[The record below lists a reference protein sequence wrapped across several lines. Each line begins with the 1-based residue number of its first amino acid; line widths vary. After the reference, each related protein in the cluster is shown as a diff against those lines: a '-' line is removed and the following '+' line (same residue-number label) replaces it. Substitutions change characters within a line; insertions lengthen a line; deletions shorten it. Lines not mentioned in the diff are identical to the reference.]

1 MNKHK
6 NILVSLLLLSLFIIP
21 LVASHQ
27 VTIEMYLDKEQN
39 NEYYNEFMWL
49 YLQNRTFQAGEITY
63 NATCYRSQY
72 TGGLANV
79 TVPTGWYDILAVD
92 GAITWN
98 NETNCPE
105 KVENYDVWATAQS
118 NMYVDSDRELDYF
131 VNTTLIAPP
140 RQYFF
145 NMVSFRAIL
154 SLIAWLFIG
163 AVCFLVAWKTNS
175 GLGVLVMFIILLAI
189 KLLIGI

>member
-1 MNKHK
+1 
-6 NILVSLLLLSLFIIP
+6 VVFRLF
-21 LVASHQ
+21 
-27 VTIEMYLDKEQN
+27 LDKEKIDP
-39 NEYYNEFMWL
+39 YYNEFMWI
-49 YLQNRTFQAGEITY
+49 YLQNRTFVAGEISY
-63 NATCYRSQY
+63 NATCYRGQY
-72 TGGLANV
+72 ASGLANI

-98 NETNCPE
+98 NETDCPE

-118 NMYVDSDRELDYF
+118 NMYVDGDRDLDYF

-145 NMVSFRAIL
+145 NMVSFRAIM
-154 SLIAWLFIG
+154 SIIAWLLIG
-163 AVCFLVAWKTNS
+163 AICFVVAWKTNS
-175 GLGVLVMFIILLAI
+175 GLAVLIIFVILLVV

>member
-1 MNKHK
+1 MDKK
-6 NILVSLLLLSLFIIP
+6 NILIPVLLLSLFAIP

-27 VTIEMYLDKEQN
+27 VVVRMYLDKEKTDV
-39 NEYYNEFMWL
+39 YSNEFMWI
-49 YLQNRTFQAGEITY
+49 YLQNKTYEAGQLIY
-63 NATCYRSQY
+63 NATCYRGQY
-72 TGGLANV
+72 TGGFANI

-98 NETNCPE
+98 NETDCPE

-118 NMYVDSDRELDYF
+118 NMYVDGDRDLDYF

-145 NMVSFRAIL
+145 NMVSFRAIM
-154 SLIAWLFIG
+154 SIIAWLIIG
-163 AVCFLVAWKTNS
+163 AVCFVVAWKTNS
-175 GLGVLVMFIILLAI
+175 GLAVLIIFIILLVV